1 MAVASV
7 IAPPAPVRTYSAV
20 ENLDHFHASGGPL
33 FCSESGLPPRTT
45 ELGFGTAGT
54 SPAGAI
60 GSAVLAEPGASAGST
75 CVGDVGAL
83 GARAAA
89 RDARH
94 DEPMMSARASGPRPN
109 DVRLACR
116 CRSICLRSV
125 GGLIG
130 HHGAARSRFSWRLA
144 CGVPCIARRPLRAE
158 NGPDQRGRRVK
169 CCLELLD
176 LTVTSG
182 SVLTTLVL
190 SRVSCVETRGAST
203 RRRAARCRGR
213 LGTLARRR
221 SNILHR

>member
-1 MAVASV
+1 M
-7 IAPPAPVRTYSAV
+7 
-20 ENLDHFHASGGPL
+20 
-33 FCSESGLPPRTT
+33 

-83 GARAAA
+83 GAWAAA

-94 DEPMMSARASGPRPN
+94 DEPMMSASASGPRPN
-109 DVRLACR
+109 DVRLPRR

-130 HHGAARSRFSWRLA
+130 HRGAERSRFSWRLA

-158 NGPDQRGRRVK
+158 NGPDPQGRRVK

-190 SRVSCVETRGAST
+190 SRVLCRDT
-203 RRRAARCRGR
+203 RRLDPKVCGTVPRATGHACSETQQQFAWLNVPKSGPAQYSRWLANAIEEDRTWQTKSASARYLCIFVRQCG
-213 LGTLARRR
+213 
-221 SNILHR
+221 